1 MRIQIICYP
10 PDSEVYGNTVRLTH
24 PLRAIYLRAKV
35 VPSGSAGKE
44 SACYVGDP
52 SSIPGLGRS
61 SGEGNGY
68 PLQFSCLESSMNRGA
83 WRAIV
88 HGVTKM
94 DMTKRLSLYL
104 EVGRGNTNQS
114 LPPGFL
120 LN

>member
-10 PDSEVYGNTVRLTH
+10 PDSEVYGNAVRLTH

-94 DMTKRLSLYL
+94 DTTKRLSLYL